1 MGAQLFGRFPE
12 ETARADE
19 VLGYSIEELC
29 RDDVDGRLQNTEYTQ
44 PALFVVNALSHLA
57 HRADGGAEPDYLA
70 GHSLGEYNALH
81 AAGAFDFAT
90 GLRLV
95 AKRGELMSRVADG
108 GMAAVVGLTAEQVA
122 ELLGRPGLENLSI
135 ANYNNPTQTVV
146 AGPREDVA
154 GARAVFEEAGAGL
167 FTVLRVSGAFH
178 SPYMSAIQGEFAEFL
193 GGFTFAPPG
202 VPVISNVTALPYED
216 DVAAALVRQLD
227 HPVRWTDTVRYLI
240 AQGVA
245 DIKPVGPGRAM
256 RGLIK
261 ATRRDEER
269 RAQEA

>member
-1 MGAQLFGRFPE
+1 MFALAFPGQGSQHKGMGAQLFGRFPE

-19 VLGYSIEELC
+19 ILGYSIEELC

-154 GARAVFEEAGAGL
+154 GASPPKSIGGPPACTGAGP
-167 FTVLRVSGAFH
+167 TGWARPRASWFH
-178 SPYMSAIQGEFAEFL
+178 TARISASWSSKIR
-193 GGFTFAPPG
+193 PR
-202 VPVISNVTALPYED
+202 PVNGTP
-216 DVAAALVRQLD
+216 AAS
-227 HPVRWTDTVRYLI
+227 
-240 AQGVA
+240 
-245 DIKPVGPGRAM
+245 
-256 RGLIK
+256 
-261 ATRRDEER
+261 
-269 RAQEA
+269 

>member
-12 ETARADE
+12 EVARADE
-19 VLGYSIEELC
+19 ILGYSIEELC
-29 RDDVDGRLQNTEYTQ
+29 RDDVEGRLQNTEYTQ

-122 ELLGRPGLENLSI
+122 ELLARPGLENLSI
-135 ANYNNPTQTVV
+135 ANYNNPTQIVV
-146 AGPREDVA
+146 AGPRDDVA

-193 GGFTFAPPG
+193 RQGLG
-202 VPVISNVTALPYED
+202 V
-216 DVAAALVRQLD
+216 
-227 HPVRWTDTVRYLI
+227 
-240 AQGVA
+240 
-245 DIKPVGPGRAM
+245 
-256 RGLIK
+256 
-261 ATRRDEER
+261 
-269 RAQEA
+269 